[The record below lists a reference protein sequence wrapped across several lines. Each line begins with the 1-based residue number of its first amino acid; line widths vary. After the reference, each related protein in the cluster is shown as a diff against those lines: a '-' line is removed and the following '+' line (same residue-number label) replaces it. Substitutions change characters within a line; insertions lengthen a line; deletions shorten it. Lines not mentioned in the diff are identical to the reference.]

1 MINHKLHITGVEV
14 DLSRPVEEVIA
25 TINASLER
33 FYPGGLVT
41 VQSYKELDEHTC
53 EIKLA
58 RNLPFNYSYGL
69 GGDCLCYIDESII
82 SGVAEKYFTL
92 DFTGKTSPVVAPL
105 IPWGDAWYSPKQSF
119 GAFFRTLNET
129 LVGEKISR
137 VKFLSSTTDLTI
149 TIKYPRSKGKYDDDV
164 ADLEAELGG
173 TLDGHRGE
181 KLSFKLYDLGQIC
194 QRPQVKAKSYMG
206 LKTYLKKTYDIDLEI
221 I

>member
-1 MINHKLHITGVEV
+1 MKHTLHITGVKV
-14 DLSRPVEEVIA
+14 DLAQPVDEVIA

-33 FYPGGLVT
+33 FYPDGLVK
-41 VQSYKELDEHTC
+41 VESYSELDERTC

-105 IPWGDAWYSPKQSF
+105 IPWGNAWYAPKQAFNS
-119 GAFFRTLNET
+119 FFRHLNET
-129 LVGEKISR
+129 LCSEKISR
-137 VKFLSSTTDLTI
+137 VKVMSSTTDLTI
-149 TIKYPRSKGKYDDDV
+149 TVKYPREKGKYDDDIK
-164 ADLEAELGG
+164 DLETELGG

-181 KLSFKLYDLGQIC
+181 TLSYTLKQLGEIC
-194 QRPQVKAKSYMG
+194 ERTYIKVKSYMG

-221 I
+221 N